1 MPEDSIKLLI
11 VDDEPSIR
19 TTLAQIFARMGHSVR
34 SAEDGFSALAQIRET
49 VPDVLVSDLNM
60 PGMSGFELL
69 SVVRRRL
76 PAIYVIATSGAYT
89 GEAVPHGIAADA
101 FYEKASNLRSLLSLI
116 ETASRAIGTPVRS
129 SGAPAPLWVS
139 RTDDEP
145 PGEKYVMI
153 SCPECLR
160 AFPQGFADSKMIIH
174 EADCIYCRTT
184 IRFAVVQPL
193 DPLTSQPYL
202 PWLAPSRVQA
212 TSIDVLRKS
221 KGPVDLG
228 KRNFA

>member
-1 MPEDSIKLLI
+1 MPEDTIKLLI
-11 VDDEPSIR
+11 VDDEPSTR
-19 TTLAQIFARMGHSVR
+19 TALAQIFARMGHSVR
-34 SAEDGFSALAQIRET
+34 SAEDGFSALEQIREA

-89 GEAVPHGIAADA
+89 GKEVPHGIAADA

-116 ETASRAIGTPVRS
+116 ETASQLRETPMRGLS
-129 SGAPAPLWVS
+129 EPAPIWIS

-153 SCPECLR
+153 SCPDCLR
-160 AFPQGFADSKMIIH
+160 AFPQGFSDSKMIIH
-174 EADCIYCRTT
+174 EAGCIYCRTT

-193 DPLTSQPYL
+193 DPLTSQPYVA
-202 PWLAPSRVQA
+202 WHAPSRVAA
-212 TSIDVLRKS
+212 TSIDVLRKNN
-221 KGPVDLG
+221 GPVELV
-228 KRNFA
+228 KRTCA